1 MRILLFHHPRVSIK
15 IVRVSRHWWLR
26 IVMEVSKVNTWSM
39 VDAVKSSDNEACQK
53 STTYRKIVLYVLMA
67 ASKNFVAVKQPYEF
81 FNGIGPNLFSSFS
94 LPPPPAFLLRPPSF
108 FLLPSPKRRRP
119 AHFWFIWGLCL
130 KRVKVSQRA
139 RSLNFLAEQLSTVLE
154 IPRVLKRKTYAEF
167 LSLKETDLLVVCL
180 LWTKGDAMLNPSIA
194 ITSGFFGNVFFFF
207 FFPFAL
213 LAFFSSVSCIR
224 LEIIIS
230 WEIEFCARSS
240 DSSIH
245 GYKKVNNSNSFSSVF
260 KMSASEIASGLPRLS
275 VHLNLAMLLNH
286 SCNSSKVDNSVSNFT
301 RLFFGWNMD
310 NKVKI
315 QNSIFLLS

>member
-1 MRILLFHHPRVSIK
+1 MIADRDASF
-15 IVRVSRHWWLR
+15 
-26 IVMEVSKVNTWSM
+26 ESKHVVDGGM

-207 FFPFAL
+207 FFPFRA
-213 LAFFSSVSCIR
+213 AGFFFIRFVYPFGDYYFLGNWILCTFVRFVHPRVQKGEQLEFIFISFQNVGEWNSEWFATAVRSFKSCH
-224 LEIIIS
+224 
-230 WEIEFCARSS
+230 AA
-240 DSSIH
+240 
-245 GYKKVNNSNSFSSVF
+245 KSFV
-260 KMSASEIASGLPRLS
+260 
-275 VHLNLAMLLNH
+275 
-286 SCNSSKVDNSVSNFT
+286 
-301 RLFFGWNMD
+301 
-310 NKVKI
+310 
-315 QNSIFLLS
+315 

>member
-1 MRILLFHHPRVSIK
+1 MIADRDASFENKHV
-15 IVRVSRHWWLR
+15 VDGG
-26 IVMEVSKVNTWSM
+26 M

-207 FFPFAL
+207 FP
-213 LAFFSSVSCIR
+213 
-224 LEIIIS
+224 
-230 WEIEFCARSS
+230 
-240 DSSIH
+240 
-245 GYKKVNNSNSFSSVF
+245 
-260 KMSASEIASGLPRLS
+260 LS
-275 VHLNLAMLLNH
+275 R
-286 SCNSSKVDNSVSNFT
+286 CW
-301 RLFFGWNMD
+301 LFFHPFRVSVWRLLFLGKLNFVHVRPIRPSTGTKRWTTRIHFHQFS
-310 NKVKI
+310 KCRRVK
-315 QNSIFLLS
+315 